1 MVIRNISKQI
11 EQGVCISKIV
21 ACWCLVIATCITSFI
36 LMCLSY
42 LLGDKE
48 SKRKQKSPGT
58 PAAAHVVVMRELK
71 WDHQVC
77 TINFMISAHSAPVT
91 YSLFAGCKESQFY
104 SLPFEQAVASIN
116 LLASPK
122 VISASLITPL

>member
-1 MVIRNISKQI
+1 MNNISKQI
-11 EQGVCISKIV
+11 ERGVCISKIV

-42 LLGDKE
+42 LLGDKK

-58 PAAAHVVVMRELK
+58 AAAAQVVVMRELQ

-77 TINFMISAHSAPVT
+77 AINFMISAHSAPVT
-91 YSLFAGCKESQFY
+91 
-104 SLPFEQAVASIN
+104 
-116 LLASPK
+116 
-122 VISASLITPL
+122 

>member
-1 MVIRNISKQI
+1 MQEALDSYV
-11 EQGVCISKIV
+11 
-21 ACWCLVIATCITSFI
+21 I

-58 PAAAHVVVMRELK
+58 AAAAQVVVMRELK

-77 TINFMISAHSAPVT
+77 TITFMIYAHSVQ
-91 YSLFAGCKESQFY
+91 SL
-104 SLPFEQAVASIN
+104 
-116 LLASPK
+116 SPYLYK
-122 VISASLITPL
+122 

>member
-1 MVIRNISKQI
+1 MVIHNISKQI
-11 EQGVCISKIV
+11 EQGVRISKIV
-21 ACWCLVIATCITSFI
+21 ARWRLVIATCITSFI

-58 PAAAHVVVMRELK
+58 AAAAQVVVMRELK

-77 TINFMISAHSAPVT
+77 TIIFINFMISAHSAPV
-91 YSLFAGCKESQFY
+91 S
-104 SLPFEQAVASIN
+104 
-116 LLASPK
+116 
-122 VISASLITPL
+122 

>member
-1 MVIRNISKQI
+1 MQEALDSYV
-11 EQGVCISKIV
+11 
-21 ACWCLVIATCITSFI
+21 I

-58 PAAAHVVVMRELK
+58 AAAAQVVVMRELK

-77 TINFMISAHSAPVT
+77 TINFIIYAHLAPVT
-91 YSLFAGCKESQFY
+91 LPLFVSR
-104 SLPFEQAVASIN
+104 LP
-116 LLASPK
+116 
-122 VISASLITPL
+122 

>member
-1 MVIRNISKQI
+1 MQEALDSY
-11 EQGVCISKIV
+11 
-21 ACWCLVIATCITSFI
+21 FI

-58 PAAAHVVVMRELK
+58 AAAAQVVVIRELK

-77 TINFMISAHSAPVT
+77 TINFMISARLAQGHLAPI
-91 YSLFAGCKESQFY
+91 CKSFKN
-104 SLPFEQAVASIN
+104 AVNDLINAHFQIKASYPIN
-116 LLASPK
+116 APSTCKNFLDA
-122 VISASLITPL
+122 PL

>member
-1 MVIRNISKQI
+1 MVIHNISKQI
-11 EQGVCISKIV
+11 EQSVRISKIV
-21 ACWCLVIATCITSFI
+21 ARWRLVIAITSFL
-36 LMCLSY
+36 LMYLSY

-58 PAAAHVVVMRELK
+58 AAAAQVVVMRELK

-77 TINFMISAHSAPVT
+77 TINFMISAHSAPFT
-91 YSLFAGCKESQFY
+91 QPLFAGCKESQFY
-104 SLPFEQAVASIN
+104 SLPFEQAVGSIN

-122 VISASLITPL
+122 VISASPITLFD

>member
-1 MVIRNISKQI
+1 MVIHNISKQI
-11 EQGVCISKIV
+11 EQSVRISKIV
-21 ACWCLVIATCITSFI
+21 ARWRLVIAITSFL
-36 LMCLSY
+36 LMYLSY

-58 PAAAHVVVMRELK
+58 AAAAQVVVMRELK

-77 TINFMISAHSAPVT
+77 TINFMISAHSAPFT
-91 YSLFAGCKESQFY
+91 QPLFAGCKESQFY

-122 VISASLITPL
+122 VISASPKTLFD

>member
-1 MVIRNISKQI
+1 MQEALDSYV
-11 EQGVCISKIV
+11 
-21 ACWCLVIATCITSFI
+21 I

-58 PAAAHVVVMRELK
+58 AAAAQVVVMRELK

-77 TINFMISAHSAPVT
+77 TITFMIYAHSAPVT
-91 YSLFAGCKESQFY
+91 
-104 SLPFEQAVASIN
+104 
-116 LLASPK
+116 
-122 VISASLITPL
+122 